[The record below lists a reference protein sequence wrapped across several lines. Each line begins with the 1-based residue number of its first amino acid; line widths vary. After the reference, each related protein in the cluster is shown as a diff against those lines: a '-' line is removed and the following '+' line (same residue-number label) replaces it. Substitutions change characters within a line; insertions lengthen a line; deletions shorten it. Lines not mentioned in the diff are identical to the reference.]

1 MDKLQNDNGFYYHW
15 DLQFDLKSENTLTI
29 NTSCTEPCM
38 MPPLEYFQFPFN
50 SNDGSSS
57 LFYYPVS
64 PSPTSA
70 SVDSVLSSSFDIP
83 SQVTGPQIML
93 IPSPDCLSF
102 SSHESFFDPLAFM
115 NADLRSWSPSDMY
128 NACRPESK
136 EHASDQEMKTKR
148 IVMCAKEPKHKL
160 NLRTLKP
167 FECKVCR
174 RPFARKHDL
183 QRHVRVHTG
192 VKPYACLHCKKS
204 FIRTDA
210 LKHHLRAVEACRTSP
225 IIQAMKESGD
235 RRYRNLWDLYIMY
248 WIILS
253 CPFLSSMSVYYMVD
267 PGYTLIAVL
276 ILVLNEIPY
285 ILIVF
290 PYPFSHFLLKLCCI
304 IVYFYLKQTNHFLSF
319 FYACFFICLFL

>member
-1 MDKLQNDNGFYYHW
+1 MDKLQNDDGFYYHW
-15 DLQFDLKSENTLTI
+15 DLQFDLKSESTPTI

-38 MPPLEYFQFPFN
+38 VPPPLDYFQFPFN
-50 SNDGSSS
+50 SNDGNSS

-70 SVDSVLSSSFDIP
+70 SVESVLSSSFDIP
-83 SQVTGPQIML
+83 SPVTGPQIML
-93 IPSPDCLSF
+93 ISSPDSLSNESLFNPLSF
-102 SSHESFFDPLAFM
+102 MS
-115 NADLRSWSPSDMY
+115 ADIRSRSPSDMY

-136 EHASDQEMKTKR
+136 DHASNQEMKIKR
-148 IVMCAKEPKHKL
+148 TVMCAKEPKRKL
-160 NLRTLKP
+160 NLRKP

-192 VKPYACLHCKKS
+192 VKPYACLHCSKS

-235 RRYRNLWDLYIMY
+235 RRYRNL
-248 WIILS
+248 
-253 CPFLSSMSVYYMVD
+253 
-267 PGYTLIAVL
+267 
-276 ILVLNEIPY
+276 
-285 ILIVF
+285 
-290 PYPFSHFLLKLCCI
+290 
-304 IVYFYLKQTNHFLSF
+304 
-319 FYACFFICLFL
+319 